1 MTNLSRRQKRQY
13 NRKEKFNET
22 ENNLSDPN
30 SREGKGRIAMTRKV
44 ELTSDNNK
52 LCEKICSISG
62 QMVTMCDQCGTCS
75 GSCPLATEM
84 DINPSEMMK
93 MAQLG
98 MEEVLEAKAIWLCA
112 SCYTC
117 AVRCPRGL
125 DLSKVAEALR
135 QIKLRQAEDHIDI
148 KKMTIEEMEALPQIA
163 LISACRKF
171 TG

>member
-1 MTNLSRRQKRQY
+1 MTDKIELGKS
-13 NRKEKFNET
+13 
-22 ENNLSDPN
+22 NN
-30 SREGKGRIAMTRKV
+30 M
-44 ELTSDNNK
+44 
-52 LCEKICSISG
+52 LCQKICTISG
-62 QMVTMCDQCGTCS
+62 QNVIMCDQCGTCS
-75 GSCPLATEM
+75 GGCPLVEEM

-93 MAQLG
+93 MSQMG
-98 MEEVLEAKAIWLCA
+98 MAEVLETKAIWLCA

-117 AVRCPRGL
+117 VARCPRGL

-148 KKMTIEEMEALPQIA
+148 KKLSPEELEGLPQIA

>member
-1 MTNLSRRQKRQY
+1 MTDKIELGKSN
-13 NRKEKFNET
+13 NE
-22 ENNLSDPN
+22 
-30 SREGKGRIAMTRKV
+30 
-44 ELTSDNNK
+44 
-52 LCEKICSISG
+52 LCQKICTISG
-62 QMVTMCDQCGTCS
+62 QNVIICDQCGTCS
-75 GSCPLATEM
+75 GGCPLVEEM

-93 MAQLG
+93 MSQMGLA
-98 MEEVLEAKAIWLCA
+98 EVLETKAIWLCA

-148 KKMTIEEMEALPQIA
+148 KKLSPEDLEALPQIA

>member
-1 MTNLSRRQKRQY
+1 MTKKIEL
-13 NRKEKFNET
+13 
-22 ENNLSDPN
+22 
-30 SREGKGRIAMTRKV
+30 GKANK
-44 ELTSDNNK
+44 K
-52 LCEKICSISG
+52 LCQKICTLSG
-62 QMVTMCDQCGTCS
+62 QMVITCDQCGTCS
-75 GSCPLATEM
+75 GSCPMAEEM

-93 MAQLG
+93 MSQLG
-98 MEEVLEAKAIWLCA
+98 LGEVLETQAIWLCA

-135 QIKLRQAEDHIDI
+135 QIKLRQSEDHIDI
-148 KKMTIEEMEALPQIA
+148 KNLSPEELEALPQIA